1 MFVVRFKNMI
11 LRLESLMPH
20 ADKINPAVSA
30 REVAWHLEHSLKI
43 ICSICK
49 TLVNS
54 RPENYSSNF
63 NVSKYC
69 VLWSKRIPRGKGRSP
84 KHFNN
89 RQVINISGLPKL
101 LKDAES
107 ALADLENL
115 DPKQHFRHPLFG
127 DLNLSQGKKF
137 ILIHTNHHLDIINE
151 ILA

>member
-1 MFVVRFKNMI
+1 MV
-11 LRLESLMPH
+11 LRLESLIPH
-20 ADKINPAVSA
+20 ADKINPTVSS

-63 NVSKYC
+63 NFSKYY

-89 RQVINISGLPKL
+89 KRVINVSGLPKL

-115 DPKQHFRHPLFG
+115 HPKQHFRHPLFG

-137 ILIHTNHHLDIINE
+137 ILIHTNHHLNIINE

>member
-1 MFVVRFKNMI
+1 MV
-11 LRLESLMPH
+11 LRLKSLIPH
-20 ADKINPAVSA
+20 ADKINPAISA
-30 REVAWHLEHSLKI
+30 REVGWHLEHSLKI

-54 RPENYSSNF
+54 RPENYASSF
-63 NVSKYC
+63 NVVKYYI
-69 VLWSKRIPRGKGRSP
+69 LWSKRIPRGKVRSP

-89 RQVINISGLPKL
+89 KQAINIPGLHKL
-101 LKDAES
+101 LKDAVS

-115 DPKQHFRHPLFG
+115 HPKQHFRHPLFG

-137 ILIHTNHHLDIINE
+137 ILIHTNHHLDIADE